1 MDTQERQRIA
11 RPLNLARPLA
21 RAHGEAPL
29 PSRRQLLLATAALA
43 LPAAALAQAKAPLPV
58 LQVWK
63 DPNCGCCH
71 DWIAYLQAEGFS
83 VQAHDTGNTAVRR
96 RLGLPER
103 YASCHTGLI
112 GGYVIEGHVN
122 AREIRRLL
130 AEKPQAIGLAVP
142 GMPVG
147 SPGMDGEVYGG
158 RRDPYD
164 VLLVQRDGTARV
176 YQSYFKRT

>member
-1 MDTQERQRIA
+1 MNR
-11 RPLNLARPLA
+11 LN
-21 RAHGEAPL
+21 
-29 PSRRQLLLATAALA
+29 RRQLILGASALA
-43 LPAAALAQAKAPLPV
+43 LPALVLAQAKTPAAPLPP

-63 DPNCGCCH
+63 DPDCGCCN
-71 DWIAYLQAEGFS
+71 DWVAYLRADGFT
-83 VQAHDTGNTAVRR
+83 VQTFDTGNTAVRA
-96 RLGLPER
+96 RLGLPTR
-103 YASCHTGLI
+103 FGSCHTGLI

-147 SPGMDGEVYGG
+147 SPGMDGEVYGN

-164 VLLVQRDGTARV
+164 VVLVLRDGSARV
-176 YQSYFKRT
+176 YQSYHRPSA

>member
-1 MDTQERQRIA
+1 
-11 RPLNLARPLA
+11 
-21 RAHGEAPL
+21 
-29 PSRRQLLLATAALA
+29 
-43 LPAAALAQAKAPLPV
+43 V
-58 LQVWK
+58 QV
-63 DPNCGCCH
+63 
-71 DWIAYLQAEGFS
+71 
-83 VQAHDTGNTAVRR
+83 HDTGNTAVRR

-130 AEKPQAIGLAVP
+130 AEKPPALGLAVP

-147 SPGMDGEVYGG
+147 SPGMDDPVYGG
-158 RRDPYD
+158 RQDPYD

-176 YQSYFKRT
+176 YQSYFNRK